1 MTRNEIRFIVNII
14 CLYTAMSKGEVDF
27 VTSSLGLISFL
38 MWHDIY
44 PINLTFEPQVACLY
58 KNRNVDWAELIESYW
73 LGERI
78 PSCELSEYVVVAK
91 RILDCGEIQKIWF
104 KEVKEAVKDL
114 REDYMFPI
122 FV

>member
-1 MTRNEIRFIVNII
+1 
-14 CLYTAMSKGEVDF
+14 MSKGEVDF

-44 PINLTFEPQVACLY
+44 PVNLTFEPQVACLY

-91 RILDCGEIQKIWF
+91 RILDHGEIQKIWF

>member
-1 MTRNEIRFIVNII
+1 VRVIVKII
-14 CLYTAMSKGEVDF
+14 CLYTAMSKGEADF

-44 PINLTFEPQVACLY
+44 PVNLTFEPQVACLY

-73 LGERI
+73 SGERI

-91 RILDCGEIQKIWF
+91 RILDLGEIQKIWF
-104 KEVKEAVKDL
+104 REAKEAVKDL
-114 REDYMFPI
+114 REDYQFPI